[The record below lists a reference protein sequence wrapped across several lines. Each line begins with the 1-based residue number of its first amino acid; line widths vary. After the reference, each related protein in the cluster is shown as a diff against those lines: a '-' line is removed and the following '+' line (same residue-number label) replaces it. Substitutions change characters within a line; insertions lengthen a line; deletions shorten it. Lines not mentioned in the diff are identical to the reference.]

1 MTLRTMNMWRY
12 YATLRYC
19 RNAVQHNYFMVQ
31 YSRMNNRTP
40 YVVVGRAAA
49 FMLCAVLVCGMSVVF
64 AQDESADFMGAEV
77 GTTTGTSSEAGAG
90 TTSTTT
96 VDTNE
101 SQGTLLEALTTPKPD
116 LTKPEEQPVKDEIQ
130 LLLEKR
136 PAESPNFFNA
146 IAYWVQKAIALGIPA
161 NTIVLILL
169 IPVIATLVTFVRV
182 VVGLPSL
189 EMLVPIVL
197 AFAFVAVG
205 ISAGLIIL
213 SAVVLAS
220 FVSRTLLRKV
230 PIMYFPK
237 RSLSHLL
244 LAFFVFAALS
254 IAIMLDI
261 QSIQDLSIFPIL
273 ILTLLG
279 DSIVSVQL
287 HKTVRET
294 VLITSVTIAIA
305 LMGYLIAT
313 SLWVRDLVIL
323 WPEVVLLTI
332 PINLLLGRYFGLRL
346 SELFRFKTLESYGSE

>member
-1 MTLRTMNMWRY
+1 MMHTGT
-12 YATLRYC
+12 
-19 RNAVQHNYFMVQ
+19 
-31 YSRMNNRTP
+31 
-40 YVVVGRAAA
+40 YVVRRVAVFLFA
-49 FMLCAVLVCGMSVVF
+49 AVLCLPSAAVF
-64 AQDESADFMGAEV
+64 AQDVGAELETATSA
-77 GTTTGTSSEAGAG
+77 TTSIGAE
-90 TTSTTT
+90 STTT
-96 VDTNE
+96 EEVVE
-101 SQGTLLEALTTPKPD
+101 GTLLEALTAPKQD

-130 LLLEKR
+130 ELLEKR
-136 PAESPNFFNA
+136 PADSPGIFNF
-146 IAYWVQKAIALGIPA
+146 IAYWVQQAIAMGIPA

-169 IPVIATLVTFVRV
+169 VPVVATIVTFVRV
-182 VVGLPSL
+182 VIGLPSL

-205 ISAGLIIL
+205 ITAGIIIL

-220 FVSRTLLRKV
+220 FVSRALLRKV

-244 LAFFVFAALS
+244 LAFFVFAALT

-261 QSIQDLSIFPIL
+261 ESIKNLSIFPIL

-294 VLITSVTIAIA
+294 VLITSVTIGIA
-305 LMGYLIAT
+305 LLGYVLAT
-313 SLWVRDLVIL
+313 SLWVRDVIIL

-346 SELFRFKTLESYGSE
+346 AELFRFKTLESYGSE